1 MKEKLTIIKVSGKIV
16 EKPEKLKTF
25 VREFAAIKGRKVLIH
40 SGAEL
45 AGKVGER
52 MGIKTQI
59 VDGRPVVD
67 ENTLK
72 LLTMVYAGL
81 VNKQFVA
88 LLQGRKVNALGVT
101 GTDLNLMQSVRQGV
115 GDTDMGWTGTI
126 KQINAQALSTLL
138 DSGVVPVIAPITHD
152 GNCNLLFNETD
163 AMAAETAKA
172 LALRYDVTLIYCLE
186 KNGVL
191 LNVDDSDSVIAVLK
205 RTQYKAMREM
215 DLIKDWF
222 VNKLDNAFSAIDH
235 GVKEVVI
242 TNAANLANPKQ
253 GTHIK

>member
-1 MKEKLTIIKVSGKIV
+1 MKQKLTIIKVSGKIV
-16 EKPEKLKTF
+16 EKPEALKTF
-25 VREFAAIKGRKVLIH
+25 VREFAAIKGYKILIH
-40 SGAEL
+40 SGADL
-45 AGKVGER
+45 AGKVGHK

-59 VDGRPVVD
+59 VEGRPVVD

-72 LLTMVYAGL
+72 LLTMVYGGL

-88 LLQGRKVNALGVT
+88 LLQGRKVNALGMT
-101 GTDLNLMQSVRQGV
+101 GADMNLMQSVRQGI
-115 GDTDMGWTGTI
+115 GDKDMGWTGAI
-126 KQINAQALSTLL
+126 KQVNAQAMSSLI
-138 DSGVVPVIAPITHD
+138 DAGVVPVIAPLTHD

-172 LALRYDVTLIYCLE
+172 LALRYDVTLIYCFE
-186 KNGVL
+186 KNGLL
-191 LNVDDSDSVIAVLK
+191 LNVDDPDTVVAELK
-205 RTQYKAMREM
+205 RTRYKAMREM
-215 DLIKDWF
+215 DMIKDWF

-242 TNAANLANPKQ
+242 TNATNLANPNL